1 MKKIYVNYDS
11 DFYVNQ
17 YSNNDTELKE
27 AFMEDDFDIKFG
39 YTKVKEEDGK
49 LVLYNST
56 NVKEQYYIDE
66 ELEKSKQEILYKI
79 DFCKQ
84 ELSNTDYIV
93 AKIAE
98 AQALGEDTSQLI
110 TKYSDMFVYRKNLR
124 NQINELEKE
133 LHTLIIKLAQIK

>member
-17 YSNNDTELKE
+17 YSTNDTELKE
-27 AFMEDDFDIKFG
+27 SFMEDDFEIKFG
-39 YTKVKEEDGK
+39 YTKVKEEEGK

-56 NVKEQYYIDE
+56 QVKSQYYVDE
-66 ELEKSKQEILYKI
+66 ELEKAKQETLYKI
-79 DFCKQ
+79 DFFKQ

-110 TKYSDMFVYRKNLR
+110 TKYSDMLVYRKTLR

-133 LHTLIIKLAQIK
+133 LEK

>member
-1 MKKIYVNYDS
+1 MKKVYVNYDS

-17 YSNNDTELKE
+17 YSTNDTELKE
-27 AFMEDDFDIKFG
+27 AFMEDDFEIKFG

-49 LVLYNST
+49 LILYNST
-56 NVKEQYYIDE
+56 KVKEQYYVDE
-66 ELEKSKQEILYKI
+66 ELEKAKQEILYQI

-133 LHTLIIKLAQIK
+133 LEK

>member
-1 MKKIYVNYDS
+1 MKKIYVNYDN

-17 YSNNDTELKE
+17 YSTNDIELKE
-27 AFMEDDFDIKFG
+27 AFMEDDFVIKFG

-49 LVLYNST
+49 LILYNST
-56 NVKEQYYIDE
+56 NVKSQYYVDE
-66 ELEKSKQEILYKI
+66 KLEKARQEILYKI

-84 ELSNTDYIV
+84 ELSNTDYMV

-110 TKYSDMFVYRKNLR
+110 TKYGDMLVYRKNLR
-124 NQINELEKE
+124 NQITELEKE
-133 LHTLIIKLAQIK
+133 LEK

>member
-1 MKKIYVNYDS
+1 MKKVYVNYDN

-17 YSNNDTELKE
+17 YSTNDTELKE
-27 AFMEDDFDIKFG
+27 ALMEDDFDIKFG

-49 LVLYNST
+49 LILYNST
-56 NVKEQYYIDE
+56 NVKEQYYVDE

-84 ELSNTDYIV
+84 ELSNTDYMV

-110 TKYSDMFVYRKNLR
+110 TKYSDMLVYRKNLR

-133 LHTLIIKLAQIK
+133 LEK

>member
-1 MKKIYVNYDS
+1 MKTIYVNYDT

-17 YSNNDTELKE
+17 YSYNDTELKE
-27 AFMEDDFDIKFG
+27 AFMEDDFEIKFG

-49 LVLYNST
+49 LILYNDIQCKS
-56 NVKEQYYIDE
+56 QYYVDE
-66 ELEKSKQEILYKI
+66 ELEKAKQEILYQI
-79 DFCKQ
+79 ELCKQ

-110 TKYSDMFVYRKNLR
+110 TKYSDMLVYRKNLR

-133 LHTLIIKLAQIK
+133 LEK

>member
-1 MKKIYVNYDS
+1 MKQIYVNYDS

-17 YSNNDTELKE
+17 YSTNDTELKE
-27 AFMEDDFDIKFG
+27 AFMEDDFEIKFG

-49 LVLYNST
+49 LILYNST
-56 NVKEQYYIDE
+56 KVKSEYYVDE
-66 ELEKSKQEILYKI
+66 ELEKAKQEILYQI

-84 ELSNTDYIV
+84 ELSNTDYMV

-110 TKYSDMFVYRKNLR
+110 TKYSDMLVYRKNLR

-133 LHTLIIKLAQIK
+133 LEK

>member
-1 MKKIYVNYDS
+1 MKTIYVNYDN

-27 AFMEDDFDIKFG
+27 AFMEDNFEIKFG
-39 YTKVKEEDGK
+39 YTRVKNEEDK
-49 LVLYNST
+49 LILYNDIQCKS
-56 NVKEQYYIDE
+56 QYYVDE
-66 ELEKSKQEILYKI
+66 ELEKAKQEILYQI

-84 ELSNTDYIV
+84 ELSNTDYMV

-98 AQALGEDTSQLI
+98 AQALGEDASQLI
-110 TKYSDMFVYRKNLR
+110 TKYSDMLVYRKNLR

-133 LHTLIIKLAQIK
+133 LEK

>member
-1 MKKIYVNYDS
+1 MKKVYVNYDN

-17 YSNNDTELKE
+17 YSTNDTELKE
-27 AFMEDDFDIKFG
+27 ALMEDDFEIKFG

-49 LVLYNST
+49 LILYNST
-56 NVKEQYYIDE
+56 NVKKQYYVDE
-66 ELEKSKQEILYKI
+66 ELEKAKQEILYKI

-110 TKYSDMFVYRKNLR
+110 TKYSDMLVYRKNLR

-133 LHTLIIKLAQIK
+133 LEK

>member
-27 AFMEDDFDIKFG
+27 AFMEDDFEIKFG

-49 LVLYNST
+49 LILYNST
-56 NVKEQYYIDE
+56 KVKEQYYVDE
-66 ELEKSKQEILYKI
+66 ELEKAKQEILYKI

-110 TKYSDMFVYRKNLR
+110 TKYSDMLVYRKTLR

-133 LHTLIIKLAQIK
+133 LEK

>member
-1 MKKIYVNYDS
+1 MKKIYVNYDN

-27 AFMEDDFDIKFG
+27 AFMEDNFEIKFG

-49 LVLYNST
+49 LILYNDIQCKS
-56 NVKEQYYIDE
+56 QYYVDE
-66 ELEKSKQEILYKI
+66 ELEKAKQEILYQI
-79 DFCKQ
+79 ELCKQ
-84 ELSNTDYIV
+84 ELSNTDYMV

-110 TKYSDMFVYRKNLR
+110 TKYSDMLVYRKNLR

-133 LHTLIIKLAQIK
+133 LEK

>member
-1 MKKIYVNYDS
+1 MKKIYVNYDN

-27 AFMEDDFDIKFG
+27 AFIEDDFEIKFG

-49 LVLYNST
+49 LILYNDIQCKS
-56 NVKEQYYIDE
+56 QYYVDE
-66 ELEKSKQEILYKI
+66 ELEKAKQEILYKI
-79 DFCKQ
+79 ELCKQ
-84 ELSNTDYIV
+84 ELSNTDYMV

-98 AQALGEDTSQLI
+98 AQALAEDTSQLI
-110 TKYSDMFVYRKNLR
+110 TKYSDMLVYRKNLR

-133 LHTLIIKLAQIK
+133 LEK

>member
-27 AFMEDDFDIKFG
+27 AFMEDDFEIKFG

-56 NVKEQYYIDE
+56 NVKEQYYVNE

-84 ELSNTDYIV
+84 ELSNTDYMV

-110 TKYSDMFVYRKNLR
+110 TKYSDMLVYRKNLR

-133 LHTLIIKLAQIK
+133 LEK

>member
-1 MKKIYVNYDS
+1 MKQIYVNYDN

-17 YSNNDTELKE
+17 YSYNDTELKE
-27 AFMEDDFDIKFG
+27 AFMEDDFEIKFG

-49 LVLYNST
+49 LILYNDIQC
-56 NVKEQYYIDE
+56 NPEYYVDE
-66 ELEKSKQEILYKI
+66 ALEKAKQEILYKI

-93 AKIAE
+93 AKISE

-110 TKYSDMFVYRKNLR
+110 TKYSDMLVYRKNLR
-124 NQINELEKE
+124 NQITELEKE
-133 LHTLIIKLAQIK
+133 LEK

>member
-1 MKKIYVNYDS
+1 MKKIYVNYDN

-17 YSNNDTELKE
+17 YSINDTELKE
-27 AFMEDDFDIKFG
+27 ALMEDDFEIKFG
-39 YTKVKEEDGK
+39 YTRVIEEDGK

-56 NVKEQYYIDE
+56 NVKEQYYVDE
-66 ELEKSKQEILYKI
+66 ELEKSKQEILYQI
-79 DFCKQ
+79 ELYKQ
-84 ELSNTDYIV
+84 ELSSTDYIV

-110 TKYSDMFVYRKNLR
+110 TKYSDMLVYRKNLR

-133 LHTLIIKLAQIK
+133 LEK